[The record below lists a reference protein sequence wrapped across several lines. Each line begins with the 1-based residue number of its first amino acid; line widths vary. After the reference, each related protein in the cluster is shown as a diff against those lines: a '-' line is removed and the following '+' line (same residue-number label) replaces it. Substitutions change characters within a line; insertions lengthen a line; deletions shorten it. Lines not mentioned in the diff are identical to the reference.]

1 LKSQSEVETL
11 YRQYGAIV
19 LRRARAI
26 LGDEQAAKDAM
37 QEVFIRVLR
46 GGAEFRQEASPATWL
61 YRITTNLCLNS
72 LRNDRRRAIRLRTQ
86 ACSSETVAA
95 GVEDQLTIRRLLEQ
109 LPEGLREIAIY
120 YHVDRMN
127 QDEIAE
133 IIGVS
138 RRTVGYRLEQFK
150 SQARAMSGVSPEAA

>member
-1 LKSQSEVETL
+1 MPQTEVEAL

-19 LRRARAI
+19 LRRARTI

-46 GGAEFRQEASPATWL
+46 GGAGFRQEASPATWL
-61 YRITTNLCLNS
+61 YRITTNLCLNH
-72 LRNDRRRAIRLRTQ
+72 LRDVGRRARRLRSQ
-86 ACSSETVAA
+86 ACASEAA
-95 GVEDQLTIRRLLEQ
+95 PSRVEDQLMIQRLLEQ
-109 LPEGLREIAIY
+109 IPDELREIAIY
-120 YHVDRMN
+120 YHVDHMN

-138 RRTVGYRLEQFK
+138 RRTVGNRLEQFK
-150 SQARAMSGVSPEAA
+150 MQARALSCATAEAS

>member
-1 LKSQSEVETL
+1 MTQAEVEAL

-26 LGDEQAAKDAM
+26 LGDEHAAQDAM

-46 GGAEFRQEASPATWL
+46 SSAEFRQEASPATWL
-61 YRITTNLCLNS
+61 YRITTNHCLNIV
-72 LRNDRRRAIRLRTQ
+72 RDAGRRDRRLRMQARALE
-86 ACSSETVAA
+86 AVAA
-95 GVEDQLTIRRLLEQ
+95 GVEDQLMMRRLLEQ
-109 LPEGLREIAIY
+109 IPDELREIAIY

-127 QDEIAE
+127 QDEIAA

-138 RRTVGYRLEQFK
+138 RRTVGNRLEEFRT
-150 SQARAMSGVSPEAA
+150 QARVISGVPPEAA